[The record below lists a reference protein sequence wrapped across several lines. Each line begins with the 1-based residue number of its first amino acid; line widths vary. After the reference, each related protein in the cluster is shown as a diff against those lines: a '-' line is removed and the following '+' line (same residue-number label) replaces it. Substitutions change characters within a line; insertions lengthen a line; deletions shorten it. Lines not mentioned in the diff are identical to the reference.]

1 MKVKEFFHFLLIAV
15 LLFSTAAV
23 AENQKIPSPKEFF
36 GFQMGSDGNLAGWQK
51 MLDYFNV
58 LDKASDRV
66 MVKTLGKSTLGN
78 TFVVVIF
85 SAPGNLA
92 ELEKFRKISKKLAD
106 PRGLD
111 DAAIQKLIDEGKYV
125 SAQSYSLHAT
135 EVGGIQCT
143 PELAYD
149 LATGNDPTT
158 KMILENTIFLMVPSF
173 NPDGAIMVKEWFDKY
188 KGTEFDNTRLP
199 YLYHFY
205 IGHDNNR
212 DSYQLTQNESRM
224 HAQLIY
230 RDWVPQ
236 SYVDHH
242 HFGSRGARF
251 YIPPYRDPIH
261 DNVNPL
267 IWREHQLYG
276 AHMAVA
282 LDNEG
287 KSGIESGLP
296 FTAWWQASFHMSA
309 NYHNIAGMLTESAS
323 ANWADPIYIL
333 PDQLSGTRG
342 RPQYKPQMSMPR
354 LWPGGWWRLRDIVE
368 QKIIASKAVL
378 ELGARYKKTMLR
390 NMVLKAKGNTDLG
403 KSHAPYA
410 FVLPYDQHDFLTAV
424 KLARTFQENGVEVH
438 RLEKDYQMGSR
449 LFRAGSLV
457 ISCAQPMR
465 AFIVSFL
472 EQVDYPDNYWTREH
486 TSGDPLRPYD
496 LTGYSMSEHM
506 GVEAVPFG
514 HPTGGMKLTKI
525 DGFVQPPPGTVK
537 KGEPGTGT
545 AFIFHGNYNDSFKA
559 VNRLQKEGVTVY
571 RATKLFRDGGKVFHP
586 GSFIVKASKD
596 LSGLVSQLAQT
607 LGVDFFSLSGDMP
620 AGVIKLKQ
628 PRLGLYKRYAGG
640 NMDEGW
646 TAWLL
651 KDFEFSFHS
660 LFNKDVQNKKKM
672 AGYDVIVIPSDS
684 YETIVKGRGEKV
696 DKKTPPQYRGG
707 IGESGEV
714 NVKSFVEKG
723 GTLVVLNGAYHFAQK
738 VFDLPVNDVVEEKPW
753 REFFCPG
760 ATLKIKVDTTHPLGY
775 GMPSDAL
782 ALFRYSPALRVS
794 AGDFDDKVALPVRY
808 AEKRLLQSGWLIGE
822 KYLTN
827 KPAVL
832 VFEKGKGKIIILA
845 FPAQHRAQ
853 MHGTFKF
860 LFNSI
865 FY

>member
-1 MKVKEFFHFLLIAV
+1 MKIKVFFYFILITV
-15 LLFSTAAV
+15 LLFPTAAL
-23 AENQKIPSPKEFF
+23 AENAKIPTPKEFF
-36 GFQMGSDGNLAGWQK
+36 GFQMGSDGKLAGWQK
-51 MLDYFNV
+51 ILEYFNV
-58 LDKASDRV
+58 LGKSSDRV
-66 MVKTLGKSTLGN
+66 TVKTLGKTTLGN
-78 TFVVVIF
+78 TFVAVII
-85 SAPGNLA
+85 STPANLA
-92 ELEKFRKISKKLAD
+92 NLEKYRKISKKLAD

-111 DAAIQKLIDEGKYV
+111 EAAIQKLIDEGKYV

-135 EVGGIQCT
+135 EVGGTQCT

-149 LATGNDPTT
+149 LATGNDPRT
-158 KMILENTIFLMVPSF
+158 KMILENTIFLMVPCF
-173 NPDGAIMVKEWFDKY
+173 NPDGLIMVKEWFDKY
-188 KGTEFDNTRLP
+188 KGTEFDHTRLP

-224 HAQLIY
+224 HAQLFY

-261 DNVNPL
+261 DNVDPL

-282 LDNEG
+282 LENEG

-309 NYHNIAGMLTESAS
+309 NYHNITGMLTESAS
-323 ANWADPIYIL
+323 ARWADPIYLL
-333 PDQLSGTRG
+333 PDQLGGTRG
-342 RPQYKPQMSMPR
+342 RPEYKPQMSMPR

-390 NMVLKAKGNTDLG
+390 NMVLKAKGNTKLG
-403 KSHAPYA
+403 KTQAPYA
-410 FVLPYDQHDFLTAV
+410 FILPLDQHDFLTAV

-438 RLEKDYQMGSR
+438 RLESDFRMGSR

-472 EQVDYPDNYWTREH
+472 EQVDYPDNFWTREH
-486 TSGDPLRPYD
+486 TTGDPLRPYD

-506 GVEAVPFG
+506 GVEAVPFS
-514 HPTGGMKLTKI
+514 HPTRSMKLKKI
-525 DGFVQPPPGTVK
+525 DGFVQPPPGTVT
-537 KGEPGTGT
+537 KGSGS
-545 AFIFHGNYNDSFKA
+545 AYIFNGNYNDSFKA
-559 VNRLQKEGVTVY
+559 VNRLQKVGADVY
-571 RATKLFRDGGKVFHP
+571 RITKFFREGDNVYHP
-586 GSFIVKASKD
+586 GTFIVKASKD
-596 LSGLVSQLAQT
+596 LSVLVTQLAQK
-607 LGVDFFSLSGDMP
+607 LGIDFFPLSGNIPTDAM
-620 AGVIKLKQ
+620 KLKH
-628 PRLGLYKRYAGG
+628 PRLGLFKRYGG
-640 NMDEGW
+640 GSKDEGW
-646 TAWLL
+646 TSWLL
-651 KDFEFSFHS
+651 KDFEFSFDS
-660 LFNKDVQNKKKM
+660 LFNRDVQTKKKM
-672 AGYDVIVIPSDS
+672 EGYDVIIFPSDS
-684 YETIVKGRGEKV
+684 YNLIVKGRGEAY
-696 DKKTPPQYRGG
+696 DKKTPPQFRGG
-707 IGESGEV
+707 IGDSGTT
-714 NVKSFVEKG
+714 NIKNFVEKG
-723 GTLVVLNGAYHFAQK
+723 GTLIVLNGAYHFAQK
-738 VFDLPVNDVVEEKPW
+738 VFDLPVHDVVEKKPW
-753 REFFCPG
+753 RQFFCPG
-760 ATLKIKVDTTHPLGY
+760 STLKIKVDTSHPIGF
-775 GMPSDAL
+775 GMPSNAL
-782 ALFRYSPALRVS
+782 ALFRYSPALRVA
-794 AGDFDDKVALPVRY
+794 AGDFDDKVTVPVRY
-808 AEKRLLQSGWLIGE
+808 AKKRLLQSGWLIGE
-822 KYLTN
+822 KYLSN

-832 VFEKGKGKIIILA
+832 VFEKGKGKIVILA